1 MINRWI
7 IAGVIGCMALPV
19 SASKKGE
26 KEKEDS
32 KKGQAII
39 TIFSDFHTGFGTA
52 NDDRGFD
59 LDRAYIGYQYSLSHG
74 LQLKAVMD
82 FGQSKEVGDYQ
93 RIGYV
98 KNALVTWKHG
108 NWTLNGGLISTT
120 QFKTQEDFWGKRYIM
135 KSFQD
140 EYKFG
145 SSADLAVSAAYRFNK
160 YVSAD
165 VILANGEG
173 YKKVQVKDG
182 LQYGAGVSVTP
193 VKGLILRAY
202 GSFNEASE
210 DGQKGITN
218 LAAFAGYKH
227 ERFSVA
233 AEYNYQTNASYT
245 DGQDQSGVS
254 AYATIKCNKNIGVFG
269 RWDYLTSKNDWNLSD
284 DGMAGVVGAE
294 FKLGK
299 YIKLAPNFRV
309 WSPKQADLPNRFYG
323 YLNASFS
330 L

>member
-1 MINRWI
+1 
-7 IAGVIGCMALPV
+7 
-19 SASKKGE
+19 
-26 KEKEDS
+26 
-32 KKGQAII
+32 
-39 TIFSDFHTGFGTA
+39 
-52 NDDRGFD
+52 
-59 LDRAYIGYQYSLSHG
+59 
-74 LQLKAVMD
+74 MD

-210 DGQKGITN
+210 DGQKELPIW
-218 LAAFAGYKH
+218 LLLPDISM
-227 ERFSVA
+227 SV
-233 AEYNYQTNASYT
+233 
-245 DGQDQSGVS
+245 
-254 AYATIKCNKNIGVFG
+254 
-269 RWDYLTSKNDWNLSD
+269 
-284 DGMAGVVGAE
+284 
-294 FKLGK
+294 
-299 YIKLAPNFRV
+299 FR
-309 WSPKQADLPNRFYG
+309 
-323 YLNASFS
+323 
-330 L
+330 